1 MITNFEEITHNLTDA
16 ELDLANKLIRSFKLR
31 TKENKITTRELVK
44 KVNEFYNL
52 PFKFTD
58 VRLRKIINYY
68 RSNCILP
75 VCGSSEGYYVSYDV
89 LEMKKTAS
97 SLEQRTVSILDSAY
111 GMQKMIQEEIA
122 KSKNVEQR
130 KLF

>member
-1 MITNFEEITHNLTDA
+1 
-16 ELDLANKLIRSFKLR
+16 
-31 TKENKITTRELVK
+31 
-44 KVNEFYNL
+44 
-52 PFKFTD
+52 
-58 VRLRKIINYY
+58 
-68 RSNCILP
+68 
-75 VCGSSEGYYVSYDV
+75 
-89 LEMKKTAS
+89 MKKTAS